1 MKKKLHK
8 SNTTSRRIRFF
19 LIAVFLAASFTQLGW
34 TGPSHKEYISVQ
46 VHRGD
51 TLWQIASRVTAAD
64 ADVRNTVFD
73 IVEVNRLGHN
83 QDIYPG
89 QILQVPVD
97 RAAAAQINDHPG
109 ISDS

>member
-1 MKKKLHK
+1 M
-8 SNTTSRRIRFF
+8 
-19 LIAVFLAASFTQLGW
+19 
-34 TGPSHKEYISVQ
+34 
-46 VHRGD
+46 
-51 TLWQIASRVTAAD
+51 TAAD

-73 IVEVNRLGHN
+73 IVEANRLGHN

-97 RAAAAQINDHPG
+97 RAAAAQINDYPG